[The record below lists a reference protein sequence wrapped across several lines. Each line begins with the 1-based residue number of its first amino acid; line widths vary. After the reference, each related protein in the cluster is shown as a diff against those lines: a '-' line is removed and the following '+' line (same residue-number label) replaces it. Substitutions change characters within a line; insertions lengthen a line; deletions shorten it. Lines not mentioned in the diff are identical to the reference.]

1 MSDEEAKVVPL
12 GPARSSDAWWTISG
26 VALLAALRRVE
37 AGEKP
42 EEVYQRLYEGAER
55 QRPGQ

>member
-1 MSDEEAKVVPL
+1 VSDEEAKVVPL

-37 AGEKP
+37 AGEKAD
-42 EEVYQRLYEGAER
+42 EVYQQLYENAGR
-55 QRPGQ
+55 TRPGQ